1 MALGWGKKLVG
12 KRLSRMSAMCPSLQS
27 SRSLVSTLIGRLFSG
42 NENFIRMKCFKV
54 LIRSGKFV
62 MIFSDSWISNG
73 RSKIRI
79 FAFSLPDK
87 LLSSSCIPFILS
99 FRLSSWLWIAMAG
112 FPLGISQDSRAE
124 SYCCNCSID
133 YFEHCEYTHIIAWI
147 PMRLIL
153 LLFWSYQFKNV
164 LASSRESAAVKN
176 KAFDRSF
183 FSKTKSVFLVMLLS
197 KRI

>member
-1 MALGWGKKLVG
+1 MALWWGNKLVG

-54 LIRSGKFV
+54 LMPSGKFV

-79 FAFSLPDK
+79 FAFSFPDK

-112 FPLGISQDSRAE
+112 FP
-124 SYCCNCSID
+124 
-133 YFEHCEYTHIIAWI
+133 
-147 PMRLIL
+147 RLPGREL
-153 LLFWSYQFKNV
+153 LLQSFNRQFWALRIHTYYCLNSYAIDIAVV
-164 LASSRESAAVKN
+164 LVL
-176 KAFDRSF
+176 
-183 FSKTKSVFLVMLLS
+183 SV
-197 KRI
+197 